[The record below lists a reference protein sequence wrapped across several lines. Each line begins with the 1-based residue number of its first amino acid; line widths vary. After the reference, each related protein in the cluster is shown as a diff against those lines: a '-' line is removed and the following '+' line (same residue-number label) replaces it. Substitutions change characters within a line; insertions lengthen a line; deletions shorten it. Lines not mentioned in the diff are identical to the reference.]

1 VIDALTA
8 EQLEDLG
15 EAARCILA
23 VARPEISAT
32 LIGSEPPCAEAS

>member
-23 VARPEISAT
+23 VARPEIAAALT
-32 LIGSEPPCAEAS
+32 GSEPSCTEIS